1 MHRIYLPGTSEQL
14 SLLLENLELNEK
26 SILVLG
32 ANSELLAK
40 RLYEQSK
47 TKIELIV
54 EDYESLIN
62 AELLIERSEGTVAA
76 KMMAFENTDYLDSTF
91 DLVYAQASVSSKM
104 RNKIIK
110 EIKRVLK
117 PDGYFCV
124 GEIVQLTDN
133 TPTFVKN
140 IWEDSALSPLHT
152 DKIKSYYE
160 ERNFEVIYE
169 GDLSKTLNSFY
180 SMTAGLLKDQINKLS
195 EEEKTFNKK
204 LLNRI
209 SHESNVYLKQG
220 GNKYI
225 GFKTLLLK
233 KK

>member
-14 SLLLENLELNEK
+14 RLLLENLDLNEK
-26 SILVLG
+26 SILVIG

-104 RNKIIK
+104 RNKIVK

-160 ERNFEVIYE
+160 ERNFDVIYE
-169 GDLSKTLNSFY
+169 EDLSKTLNSFY

-195 EEEKTFNKK
+195 EEEKSFNKK

>member
-14 SLLLENLELNEK
+14 RLLLENLELNEK
-26 SILVLG
+26 SILVIG

-40 RLYEQSK
+40 RIYEQSK